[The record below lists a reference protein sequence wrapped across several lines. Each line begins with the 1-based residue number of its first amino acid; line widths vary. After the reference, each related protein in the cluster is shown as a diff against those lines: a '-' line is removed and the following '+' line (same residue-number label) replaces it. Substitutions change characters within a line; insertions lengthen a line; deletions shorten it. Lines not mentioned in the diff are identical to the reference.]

1 MATNQITTTISQE
14 LVLLRNSSRGN
25 FSQSCH
31 EAIVDMGVCTKNH
44 GKTRSKASNRRFSSF
59 QTPLGW
65 VAIRKESS
73 TATFDSAERGLSMKS
88 YTRDESTW
96 IFMPSFFSRC
106 IDFRYLN
113 SCGYIQ
119 RSLRTYPVVR
129 NDHPVWRMCRSGD
142 VIGIQKLFSKRQLSP
157 FSVNPW
163 GNTLL
168 HVRFEWPRR
177 TSPKLSNNSLVLGAL
192 V

>member
-14 LVLLRNSSRGN
+14 MILLRNSPQGS

-31 EAIVDMGVCTKNH
+31 EAIADIGVCTKNR
-44 GKTRSKASNRRFSSF
+44 GKIRSGAPNRQSSWF
-59 QTPLGW
+59 QTPLGR
-65 VAIRKESS
+65 VVIRKESS
-73 TATFDSAERGLSMKS
+73 TATFESAERGLSMKS

-96 IFMPSFFSRC
+96 IFIPSFFSRC

-129 NDHPVWRMCRSGD
+129 NDHPVWGMCQSGD
-142 VIGIQKLFSKRQLSP
+142 VIGIQKLFSERQLSP
-157 FSVNPW
+157 FSVDPW

-168 HVRFEWPRR
+168 HVRLEWPRR
-177 TSPKLSNNSLVLGAL
+177 VSPKLSNNSLALGAL

>member
-14 LVLLRNSSRGN
+14 MILLRNSSQGS

-31 EAIVDMGVCTKNH
+31 EAIADIDVCTKNR
-44 GKTRSKASNRRFSSF
+44 GKIRSRAPNRQSSWF
-59 QTPLGW
+59 QTPLGR
-65 VAIRKESS
+65 VVIRKESS
-73 TATFDSAERGLSMKS
+73 TVTFESAERGLSMKS

-129 NDHPVWRMCRSGD
+129 NDHPVWDMCRSGD
-142 VIGIQKLFSKRQLSP
+142 VIGIQKLFSERQLSP
-157 FSVNPW
+157 FSVDSR
-163 GNTLL
+163 GTTLL
-168 HVRFEWPRR
+168 DVRLE
-177 TSPKLSNNSLVLGAL
+177 
-192 V
+192 

>member
-14 LVLLRNSSRGN
+14 LVLLRNNSQGSCSR
-25 FSQSCH
+25 SCR
-31 EAIVDMGVCTKNH
+31 EAIADNGVCAKNR
-44 GKTRSKASNRRFSSF
+44 GKTRSRASNRQFSSF
-59 QTPLGW
+59 QTPLGR
-65 VAIRKESS
+65 VVIRKQSS
-73 TATFDSAERGLSMKS
+73 TATFENAEGRLSMKP
-88 YTRDESTW
+88 YTQDESTW

-129 NDHPVWRMCRSGD
+129 SDHPVWKMCWNGD
-142 VIGIQKLFSKRQLSP
+142 VIGIQKLFSERQLSP
-157 FSVNPW
+157 FSVDAW

-168 HVRFEWPRR
+168 HVRLE
-177 TSPKLSNNSLVLGAL
+177 
-192 V
+192 